1 MTVLD
6 KIFTWWNGA
15 TFGTWLYTARK
26 GERVGADDQGNV
38 YYRSK
43 DGTRRWVIYNGEA
56 EASRVPAEWHGWLH
70 RTTDVSPVDRP
81 PVLKT
86 WEKDHMP
93 NLTGTTQAY
102 YPDGSLNRS
111 GKRAAASGDYKAW
124 RPE

>member
-1 MTVLD
+1 MTVFQ

-26 GERVGADDQGNV
+26 GERVGDDDQGNV

-43 DGTRRWVIYNGEA
+43 DGLRRWVIYNGEA

-81 PVLKT
+81 PIFKS
-86 WEKDHMP
+86 WEKDHTP
-93 NLTGTTQAY
+93 NLTGTTEAY

-111 GKRAAASGDYKAW
+111 GKRASASGDYKAW